1 MKPKARSGVFRG
13 LTALGSVCGCINT
26 TIEWDAELDSGDLP
40 PLSAD
45 QLNWSVLLISCY
57 RVFAQYLKKKDTAT
71 RCQALSALKGL
82 FLSQPQLLLSM
93 DHRGLFDDVMSASA
107 PQELQ
112 QEALECWRSILM
124 VSRFGCRNVFPQ
136 LIFLFLATGR
146 RITLRFW

>member
-1 MKPKARSGVFRG
+1 VFRG
-13 LTALGSVCGCINT
+13 LTALGSVCGCTNA
-26 TIEWDAELDSGDLP
+26 TIEWDAELESGDLP

-57 RVFAQYLKKKDTAT
+57 RVFVQYLQKKDTAT

-124 VSRFGCRNVFPQ
+124 VSPFCCMNVFPQ
-136 LIFLFLATGR
+136 LIFLFFATGR